1 MTSYI
6 GHLTFE
12 IEDTWRKIRDIF
24 VNLTLEAK
32 ILEQVLEHA
41 KAAYP
46 KEGCGLISPRGF
58 IPILNIAE
66 SPSEFEMDP
75 AELIKALRELRTAG
89 EELVAIYHSH
99 PHGPLRPSKTDIER
113 AYYPETAHLIVSLAD
128 PKHPRTA
135 AFRIT
140 NGEALEIELRAIV

>member
-1 MTSYI
+1 MD
-6 GHLTFE
+6 LT
-12 IEDTWRKIRDIF
+12 IDS
-24 VNLTLEAK
+24 K
-32 ILEQVLEHA
+32 ILEEVIEHA

-46 KEGCGLISPRGF
+46 KEGCGLISARRF
-58 IPILNIAE
+58 IPIRNIAHTA
-66 SPSEFEMDP
+66 SEFEMDP
-75 AELIKALRELRTAG
+75 AELIKVFRELRTAG

-99 PHGPLRPSKTDIER
+99 PHGPLRPSDTDIER

-135 AFRIT
+135 AFRIA

>member
-1 MTSYI
+1 MFVD
-6 GHLTFE
+6 LT
-12 IEDTWRKIRDIF
+12 IDSR
-24 VNLTLEAK
+24 
-32 ILEQVLEHA
+32 ILEEVVEHA

-46 KEGCGLISPRGF
+46 KEGCGLIAAGRF
-58 IPILNIAE
+58 IPIPNIAQ
-66 SPSEFEMDP
+66 SASEFEMDP
-75 AELIKALRELRTAG
+75 AELIKAFRELRTAG

-99 PHGPLRPSKTDIER
+99 PHGPLRPSDTDIER

-135 AFRIT
+135 AFRIA